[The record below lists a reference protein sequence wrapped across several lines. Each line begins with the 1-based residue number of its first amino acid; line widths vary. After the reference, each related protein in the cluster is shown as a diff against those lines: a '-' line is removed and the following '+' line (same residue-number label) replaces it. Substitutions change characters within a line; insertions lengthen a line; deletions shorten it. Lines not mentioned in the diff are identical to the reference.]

1 MMIEASVQARDLLTV
16 WTVHNQSVR
25 FNKFI
30 DISESLVEG
39 ISLWEMESIC
49 PNTNEIITKMNEN
62 NLLSPIIGNHYTF
75 DEIQR
80 AHYEIIHSPAKG
92 KAILTL

>member
-1 MMIEASVQARDLLTV
+1 
-16 WTVHNQSVR
+16 
-25 FNKFI
+25 
-30 DISESLVEG
+30 
-39 ISLWEMESIC
+39 MESIC
-49 PNTNEIITKMNEN
+49 PKTNEIIKKMNEN

-80 AHYEIIHSPAKG
+80 AHNEIIDLPAKG